1 MLKRRVRSILVALMA
16 LVALAVGI
24 FAAVKVGKI
33 EKTKD
38 LGLTSYSV
46 GSIAEASG
54 AEEKSAHAIRTGFLK
69 ADKFNKITL
78 GENAEITYRVFYYNA
93 DKDFIGKTE
102 VQSADLTE
110 IAKTQTVEEATENVK
125 YFRVVI
131 IVPEAKDDVT
141 VFNMNDYVKQL
152 TVTLNK

>member
-1 MLKRRVRSILVALMA
+1 M
-16 LVALAVGI
+16 
-24 FAAVKVGKI
+24 
-33 EKTKD
+33 
-38 LGLTSYSV
+38 
-46 GSIAEASG
+46 
-54 AEEKSAHAIRTGFLK
+54 
-69 ADKFNKITL
+69 

-102 VQSADLTE
+102 VLSADLTE

-141 VFNMNDYVKQL
+141 VFTMNDYVKQL